1 MSTCKIITIIGFLTM
16 FIVGVSD
23 LIIVGMISEMGKE
36 FHISVSFIGQLVTI
50 YAISFS
56 ILSPI
61 LTRLTRNINDKKV
74 LVYSLVIF
82 ILLTLIT
89 TIVKN
94 YISLCIVRVMLAGIA
109 SLITVKLMSTG
120 ANMVPIESKSSVI
133 ANIYVGF
140 SAANIL
146 GIPIG
151 TLIASYYD
159 WKVPFYIIA
168 TITFLCLLSVIY
180 FIPVN
185 IKNDKNYTK
194 KYTVTN
200 YRGTIMML
208 CFLLFMMI
216 SNSIL
221 YTYLEPLVR
230 RNGHDIF
237 IVSLCLFVSG
247 IAGVLGSKLGNTLS
261 EKKGYCKS
269 GNMIILIYVL
279 SIIFI
284 LFMGQNVI
292 VLTLC
297 VFTWNLFHWG
307 TNPTVQYG
315 LLKFLRGDP
324 SQILSYDI
332 SILNL
337 GIGLGSFV
345 GGILFSIDNSF
356 NLSIIISILLAILS
370 SLLLKGASHSENEKP
385 F

>member
-1 MSTCKIITIIGFLTM
+1 MSISKIITIIGFLTM

-23 LIIVGMISEMGKE
+23 LIIVGMMSEMSQE
-36 FHISVSFIGQLVTI
+36 FHVSNAFIGQLVTI

-61 LTRLTRNINDKKV
+61 LTRLTININDKKV
-74 LVYSLVIF
+74 LIYSLMIF
-82 ILLTLIT
+82 ILLTIIT
-89 TIVKN
+89 TIIEN
-94 YISLCIVRVMLAGIA
+94 YILLCVVRVILAGVA

-120 ANMVPIESKSSVI
+120 ANMVPIESKSTVI

-151 TLIASYYD
+151 TLLASYYG
-159 WKVPFYIIA
+159 WKIPFYIIA
-168 TITFLCLLSVIY
+168 ILTFFCLLSIVY
-180 FIPVN
+180 FIPTN
-185 IKNDKNYTK
+185 IKRDKTHTS

-200 YRGTIMML
+200 YKGTIIIL

-221 YTYLEPLVR
+221 FTYLEPLVKSK
-230 RNGHDIF
+230 GHDIF
-237 IVSLCLFVSG
+237 IVSLCLFLSG

-261 EKKGYCKS
+261 EKKGYSIS
-269 GNMIILIYVL
+269 GNIIILMYIISIILIL
-279 SIIFI
+279 I
-284 LFMGQNVI
+284 LGQNIVI
-292 VLTLC
+292 LVSC
-297 VFTWNLFHWG
+297 VFIWNLFHWG

-345 GGILFSIDNSF
+345 GGILFFIDNSF
-356 NLSIIISILLAILS
+356 NLSIIISALLAILS
-370 SLLLKGASHSENEKP
+370 SLLLKGVSHSDIVK
-385 F
+385 

>member
-1 MSTCKIITIIGFLTM
+1 MSTSKIITIIGFLTM
-16 FIVGVSD
+16 FVVGVSD
-23 LIIVGMISEMGKE
+23 LIIVGMMSEMSKA
-36 FHISVSFIGQLVTI
+36 FHVSASFIGQLVTI
-50 YAISFS
+50 YALAFS

-61 LTRLTRNINDKKV
+61 LTKLTKNINDKKV

-89 TIVKN
+89 TIVRN
-94 YISLCIVRVMLAGIA
+94 YILLCVVRVMLAGIA

-120 ANMVPIESKSSVI
+120 ANLVPIDRKSTVI

-159 WKVPFYIIA
+159 WKIPFYIIA
-168 TITFLCLLSVIY
+168 IITFFCLLSVIQ
-180 FIPVN
+180 FIPTH
-185 IKNDKNYTK
+185 IKQDKDNAS

-200 YRGTIMML
+200 YRGTIMIL

-221 YTYLEPLVR
+221 FTYLEPLVK
-230 RNGHDIF
+230 RNGHSIV
-237 IVSLCLFVSG
+237 IVSLCLFLSG
-247 IAGVLGSKLGNTLS
+247 VAGVLGSKLGNTLS
-261 EKKGYCKS
+261 EKKGYHIS
-269 GNMIILIYVL
+269 GHIIIVIYVL
-279 SIIFI
+279 SIISI
-284 LFMGQNVI
+284 LLFGKNMI

-297 VFTWNLFHWG
+297 IFTWNLFHWG

-337 GIGLGSFV
+337 GIGLGAFF
-345 GGILFSIDNSF
+345 GGILFSIDDSF
-356 NLSIIISILLAILS
+356 HLSIIISILLAILS
-370 SLLLKGASHSENEKP
+370 SLLLKGVSYSDSVK
-385 F
+385 